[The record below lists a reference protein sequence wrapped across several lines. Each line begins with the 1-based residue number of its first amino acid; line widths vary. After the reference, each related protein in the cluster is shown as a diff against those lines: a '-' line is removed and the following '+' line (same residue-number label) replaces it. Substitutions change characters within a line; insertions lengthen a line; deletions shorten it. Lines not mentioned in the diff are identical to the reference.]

1 MDEMCLII
9 KDRKFC
15 IVPEMACQFHLM
27 DLFLFHVVHLY
38 CCGSFI
44 ITTLFLKLFQD
55 YEYAS
60 YNPVAYDLA
69 NHFCEMVA
77 NYHSEKPHFLDYRKY
92 PGNCW
97 VDLFTILHFICSY
110 LTCRTQSS
118 CKY

>member
-1 MDEMCLII
+1 MKCVLLLKTGSSVSSLKWLANFISWI
-9 KDRKFC
+9 CFC
-15 IVPEMACQFHLM
+15 PCCTPL
-27 DLFLFHVVHLY
+27 LLWLY
-38 CCGSFI
+38 HNYHM
-44 ITTLFLKLFQD
+44 LFLKLFQD

-97 VDLFTILHFICSY
+97 VDLFTILHFIFSY

-118 CKY
+118 CNIE